1 MESAVDAHNTFEMDN
16 QWPATTRLDPRKVC
30 QLLAPLG
37 PSSVAFYAEE
47 GLPWVEVH
55 YGDKTIVPPSLV
67 VPVGEKIQEALG
79 LPVFFQALR
88 PNSICF
94 VIDAEPG
101 WLTQKVN
108 DPNLKAEEYGVPLAA
123 LAKIYQHNEGP
134 AAKSRG

>member
-1 MESAVDAHNTFEMDN
+1 MDAHNPPEMDN
-16 QWPATTRLDPRKVC
+16 QWPTKTPLDPKKVC

-37 PSSVAFYAEE
+37 PRSVAFYADE

-55 YGDKTIVPPSLV
+55 YGDETIVPPTLV

-94 VIDAEPG
+94 VIDAQPG
-101 WLTQKVN
+101 SLTQKVN
-108 DPNLKAEEYGVPLAA
+108 DPNLKAEEYGVPLTAV
-123 LAKIYQHNEGP
+123 AKIYQHNDAP
-134 AAKSRG
+134 RAKSRG